1 MHDFKLHRRQVF
13 QGLIALSAVG
23 GIAACSEQ
31 TESSSGAAEDPAN
44 TSGVF
49 GSADMAL
56 ISALSETLIP
66 KTDTASAIEAG
77 VPGTLQAL
85 ATDWGDEGFQSY
97 WLTGLANLRTVLN
110 ERAGARFETLE
121 HSKRGEVLSGYD
133 HAVFDGDI
141 EDGFYRDFKN
151 TVIQAFYMSEPGA
164 TEALAYEP
172 VPGEWIGC
180 VPLSDYPKNWA
191 T

>member
-1 MHDFKLHRRQVF
+1 MRDFKLHRRQVF

-31 TESSSGAAEDPAN
+31 TNSSSDATADSAISSGLFDAADL
-44 TSGVF
+44 
-49 GSADMAL
+49 AL
-56 ISALSETLIP
+56 IAALSETLIP
-66 KTDTASAIEAG
+66 RTDTAGAIDAE
-77 VPGTLQAL
+77 VPDTLQAL

-121 HSKRGEVLSGYD
+121 HSQRGEVLSAYD
-133 HAVFDGDI
+133 RAVFDGDI

>member
-1 MHDFKLHRRQVF
+1 MRDFKLHRRQVF
-13 QGLIALSAVG
+13 QGLVALSAVG

-31 TESSSGAAEDPAN
+31 TASSSDAAVSSA
-44 TSGVF
+44 TTGGVF
-49 GSADMAL
+49 DASDMAL

-66 KTDTASAIEAG
+66 RTGTAGAIEAG
-77 VPGTLQAL
+77 VPDTLQAL

-97 WLTGLANLRTVLN
+97 WLTGLSNLRTVLN

-121 HSKRGEVLSGYD
+121 HSQRGEVLSAYD
-133 HAVFDGDI
+133 RAVFDGDI

>member
-1 MHDFKLHRRQVF
+1 MRDFKLHRRQVF

-31 TESSSGAAEDPAN
+31 TNSSSDATADSAIS
-44 TSGVF
+44 SGLF
-49 GSADMAL
+49 DAADMAL
-56 ISALSETLIP
+56 IAALSETLIP
-66 KTDTASAIEAG
+66 RTDTAGAIDAE
-77 VPGTLQAL
+77 VPDTLQAL

-121 HSKRGEVLSGYD
+121 HSQRGEVLSAYD
-133 HAVFDGDI
+133 RAVFDGDI